1 MAVGTKKGM
10 GKRIILPL
18 LLILVSVA
26 ILATFSGVYA
36 KYVKTL
42 HKQQGLVTS
51 QVMYFESDYL
61 RAEGAEYTISGDSVT
76 FELRNYPD
84 ALRVSELPVTYEVS
98 VTGGATIK
106 INSDAVTAG
115 EFAANGMQQTATVEI
130 SGLQRGQTYTV
141 TATGKNG
148 FVRTLSATFNVQA
161 AETQVFKRVEQ
172 TEHYVLLTVWTQDV
186 SAVSATIEFPEGLL
200 PDNTDPLMKDVT
212 ANSRNFEDKDSFA
225 TPYSSRTYRFFIS
238 NTDTT
243 KYSADSFTVT
253 VGDKTAVKE
262 TN

>member
-61 RAEGAEYTISGDSVT
+61 SAEGAEYTISGESVT

-84 ALRVSELPVTYEVS
+84 ALRVSELEVTYEVS

-106 INSDAVTAG
+106 INGTAAATG
-115 EFAANGMQQTATVEI
+115 TLAANSKQTDTVEI
-130 SGLQRGQTYTV
+130 SSLQRGKTYTV

-148 FVRTLSATFNVQA
+148 FVRTLSATFTVQA

-186 SAVSATIEFPEGLL
+186 RGTAIIQPPASLI
-200 PDNTDPLMKDVT
+200 PDNTDPILAGVATGGASITD
-212 ANSRNFEDKDSFA
+212 SQSFA
-225 TPYSSRTYRFFIS
+225 APYSSRTYRFFIS
-238 NTDTT
+238 NTDTA

-253 VGDKTAVKE
+253 VGETTAEKE

>member
-61 RAEGAEYTISGDSVT
+61 SAEGAEYTISGESVT
-76 FELRNYPD
+76 FELRNFPD
-84 ALRVSELPVTYEVS
+84 SLRVSELEVDYEVS
-98 VTGGATIK
+98 VTGGETIK
-106 INSDAVTAG
+106 INGQEATTTTG
-115 EFAANGMQQTATVEI
+115 TLAANEVQSVKVEI
-130 SGLQRGQTYTV
+130 SGLQPGKTYTV
-141 TATGKNG
+141 TATGENG
-148 FVRTLSATFNVQA
+148 FVRTLSATFTVQA

-186 SAVSATIEFPEGLL
+186 TGKATIQPPANLI
-200 PDNTDPLMKDVT
+200 PDNTDPIL
-212 ANSRNFEDKDSFA
+212 NSKKTGERITDDQSFTRA
-225 TPYSSRTYRFFIS
+225 YSSRTYRFFIS

-243 KYSADSFTVT
+243 KYSADDFDVT
-253 VGDKTAVKE
+253 VGDTTAVEE

>member
-61 RAEGAEYTISGDSVT
+61 SAEGAEYTISGESVT
-76 FELRNYPD
+76 FELRNFPD

-98 VTGGATIK
+98 VDNGATIK
-106 INSDAVTAG
+106 INGNEVTTG
-115 EFAANGMQQTATVEI
+115 TLAANSKQTAAVEI
-130 SGLQRGQTYTV
+130 SGLQRGKTYTV

-148 FVRTLSATFNVQA
+148 FVRTLSATFTVQA

-186 SAVSATIEFPEGLL
+186 TGTATIQPPANLI
-200 PDNTDPLMKDVT
+200 PDNTDPILAGFATGASITD
-212 ANSRNFEDKDSFA
+212 NQSFA
-225 TPYSSRTYRFFIS
+225 APYSSRTYRFFIPQG
-238 NTDTT
+238 DTA
-243 KYSADSFTVT
+243 KYTADSFTVT
-253 VGDKTAVKE
+253 VGETTAEKE

>member
-1 MAVGTKKGM
+1 M

-61 RAEGAEYTISGDSVT
+61 SAEGAEYTISGESVT
-76 FELRNYPD
+76 FELRNFPD
-84 ALRVSELPVTYEVS
+84 ALRVSELEVTYEVS

-106 INSDAVTAG
+106 INGDAATTG
-115 EFAANGMQQTATVEI
+115 EFEANGTQQTDTVEI
-130 SGLQRGQTYTV
+130 SGLQSGKTYTV
-141 TATGKNG
+141 TATGRNG
-148 FVRTLSATFNVQA
+148 FVRTLSATFTVQA

-186 SAVSATIEFPEGLL
+186 KGTATIQPPASLI
-200 PDNTDPLMKDVT
+200 PDNTDPILAGVATGGASITD
-212 ANSRNFEDKDSFA
+212 SQSFA
-225 TPYSSRTYRFFIS
+225 APYSSRTYRFFIS
-238 NTDTT
+238 NTDTA

-253 VGDKTAVKE
+253 VGETTAEKE

>member
-61 RAEGAEYTISGDSVT
+61 SAEGAEYTISGESVT
-76 FELRNYPD
+76 FELRNFPD

-98 VTGGATIK
+98 VDNGATIK
-106 INSDAVTAG
+106 INGTVATTG
-115 EFAANGMQQTATVEI
+115 EFEANGTQQTATVEI

-141 TATGKNG
+141 TATGRNG
-148 FVRTLSATFNVQA
+148 FVRTLSATFTVQA

-186 SAVSATIEFPEGLL
+186 TGTAIIQPPASLI
-200 PDNTDPLMKDVT
+200 PDNTDPILAGFATGASITD
-212 ANSRNFEDKDSFA
+212 SQSFA
-225 TPYSSRTYRFFIS
+225 KAYSSRTYRFFIS
-238 NTDTT
+238 NTDTA
-243 KYSADSFTVT
+243 KYSADDFAVT